1 MNAQSSQSGMIIN
14 RSMPPGTIIPELVY
28 DDVSNRPLKRAA

>member
-1 MNAQSSQSGMIIN
+1 MDTSSHQSNIRAN

-28 DDVSNRPLKRAA
+28 PDLPATVA